1 MHCQHFFSRLR
12 IVHSCKFL
20 LNVSS
25 MYGMCLCGINDTFKK
40 VHTKSSEISKE
51 CKTWF
56 NKISNCLSFQGK
68 KGMEE
73 ICILKLN
80 PENIGHLTL
89 Q

>member
-1 MHCQHFFSRLR
+1 MT
-12 IVHSCKFL
+12 
-20 LNVSS
+20 
-25 MYGMCLCGINDTFKK
+25 TFKK

>member
-1 MHCQHFFSRLR
+1 MT
-12 IVHSCKFL
+12 
-20 LNVSS
+20 
-25 MYGMCLCGINDTFKK
+25 TFKK

-89 Q
+89 QYIKLSPDTIVPDFALTTTAYNYMEWIS